1 MIRIPRAFALAALFA
16 ASGARAAHAREAAPS
31 HETAAVE
38 RRVAAMG
45 TLFGVEAKAATRE
58 AALEA
63 SEAAI
68 HEIEAAEALLSTWR
82 SDTPLSRLNEAP
94 AGFATAIPSE
104 LAAVLD
110 DVFALSARTE
120 HAFEP
125 AILPLVRAWG
135 LRSGGRHPVGA
146 ELESARLACTSGA
159 FAVDRAHA
167 TATRLRPSAA
177 IDEGAWGK
185 GWALDRAAAALLTHG
200 ASGFLDLGGQVLALG
215 GGARRVEVAHP
226 KHRER
231 SVLALS
237 LAEASAST
245 SGDGERP
252 GHLLDPRSGRPA
264 PDFGSVTVVAKTGLV
279 ADVLSTALFV
289 LGPDAGRAV
298 SKRLA
303 ADGVPHEYVYL
314 IDRGDRIEILASPG
328 ARSLIV
334 HCEGDLGCPK

>member
-1 MIRIPRAFALAALFA
+1 MIRIPRAFALAALLA
-16 ASGARAAHAREAAPS
+16 ASGAHVSKAAPQAGTV
-31 HETAAVE
+31 TAE

-58 AALEA
+58 RALAA

-82 SDTPLSRLNEAP
+82 SDTPLARLNEAP
-94 AGFATAIPSE
+94 AGVATGIPPE

-135 LRSGGRHPVGA
+135 LRTGGRHPVEA
-146 ELESARLACTSGA
+146 ELEAARLACAPGA

-167 TATRLRPSAA
+167 TATRLRPGAA

-185 GWALDRAAAALLTHG
+185 GWALDRAVAALRAHG
-200 ASGFLDLGGQVLALG
+200 ASGLLDLGGQGYAVG

-226 KHRER
+226 KHREK

-237 LAEASAST
+237 LVEASAST

-289 LGPDAGRAV
+289 LGPEAGRAV
-298 SKRLA
+298 SQRLA
-303 ADGVPHEYVYL
+303 ADGVPHEYVFL

-328 ARSLIV
+328 ARSLIAN
-334 HCEGDLGCPK
+334 CEGDLGCPK